1 MTRKLLDQLA
11 SKPMSR
17 RQLNRLLAG
26 TGLSLAVMPM
36 MPGRASAAGQ
46 AIYFTWSGYDD
57 PAFFPG
63 YVAKH
68 GSMPDTPI
76 FADEEEAFLKLR
88 GGSVVDVSHPCNN
101 SIPRWREAGLLQPI
115 DTSRLSNWADVFDSL
130 KTFEGA
136 QDGDKQYFVPVDWGN
151 TSIIYRTD
159 LVDISE
165 ESWTLLWDERYA
177 GKISVANSAE
187 ETIPIAAVLIG
198 AVDPFNPTDEEMVK
212 IKELLVKQKPLVR
225 FYWDTNTTIEQGLA
239 SGELV
244 ATTGWNSSAVTL
256 KAQGV
261 PVKFMNPKEGI
272 FTYCCGLVL
281 SKDAPNLDA
290 AYDLID
296 AMIATDAGKWL
307 IEVQGY
313 GHSNRKTFELVDE
326 AMLAE
331 RGIPK
336 DPTDFLTAGHLYK
349 PVLRLDEISNMYEA
363 VKAGT

>member
-1 MTRKLLDQLA
+1 MSRKILDRLA
-11 SKPMSR
+11 SGPMSR

-26 TGLSLAVMPM
+26 TGLSLAVMPVL
-36 MPGRASAAGQ
+36 PRTSSAADQ

-115 DTSRLSNWADVFDSL
+115 DTSRLSNWPDVFDEL
-130 KTFEGA
+130 KTFEGS

-159 LVDISE
+159 LVDIAE

-177 GKISVANSAE
+177 GKLSVANSAE

-198 AVDPFNPTDEEMVK
+198 AADPFNPTAEEMAK
-212 IKELLVKQKPLVR
+212 IKEMLVKQKPLIR

-244 ATTGWNSSAVTL
+244 ATTGWNSSAVVL
-256 KAQGV
+256 RSQGV

-281 SKDAPNLDA
+281 SKDAPNVDA

-296 AMIATDAGKWL
+296 SMIATDAGKWL

-313 GHSNRKTFELVDE
+313 GHSNRKTFEIVDE

-331 RGIPK
+331 RGLPK
-336 DPTDFLTAGHLYK
+336 NPTEFLNSGFLYK
-349 PVLRLDEISNMYEA
+349 PVKDLEGMSSMYES

>member
-1 MTRKLLDQLA
+1 MTRKLLEQLA

-17 RQLNRLLAG
+17 RQHNRLLAG
-26 TGLSLAVMPM
+26 TGLSLAVMPV
-36 MPGRASAAGQ
+36 MPRKASAADQ

-63 YVAKH
+63 YVTKH
-68 GSMPDTPI
+68 GAMPDAPI
-76 FADEEEAFLKLR
+76 FADEEEAFLKMR
-88 GGSVVDVSHPCNN
+88 GGTIVDVAHPCNN

-115 DTSRLSNWADVFDSL
+115 DTSRLSNWPDVFDEL
-130 KTFEGA
+130 KTFEGT

-165 ESWTLLWDERYA
+165 ESWTLMWDERYA
-177 GKISVANSAE
+177 GKLSVAQSAE
-187 ETIPIAAVLIG
+187 ETVPIAAVLIG
-198 AVDPFNPTDEEMVK
+198 AADPFNPTAEEMVK
-212 IKELLVKQKPLVR
+212 IKELLVKQKPLIR

-256 KAQGV
+256 RAQGV
-261 PVKFMNPKEGI
+261 PVKFMNPKEGL

-281 SKDAPNLDA
+281 SKDAPNPDA

-326 AMLAE
+326 ALLAE
-331 RGIPK
+331 RGLPK
-336 DPTDFLTAGHLYK
+336 DPTEFLNAGHLYK
-349 PVLRLDEISNMYEA
+349 PVKDLEGMSNMYEA

>member
-1 MTRKLLDQLA
+1 MTRKLLDRLA
-11 SKPMSR
+11 GAPMSR

-26 TGLSLAVMPM
+26 TGLSLAVMPVI
-36 MPGRASAAGQ
+36 PRKASAADQ

-63 YVAKH
+63 YVTKR
-68 GSMPDTPI
+68 GSMPETPI

-88 GGSVVDVSHPCNN
+88 GGTVVDVSHPCNN

-115 DTSRLSNWADVFDSL
+115 DTSRLSNWPDVFDDL
-130 KTFEGA
+130 KTFEGT

-159 LVDISE
+159 LVDIAE
-165 ESWTLLWDERYA
+165 ESWTLMWDERYA
-177 GKISVANSAE
+177 GKLSVANSAE

-198 AVDPFNPTDEEMVK
+198 AADPFNPTAEEMVK
-212 IKELLVKQKPLVR
+212 IKELLVKQKPLIR

-256 KAQGV
+256 RAQGV
-261 PVKFMNPKEGI
+261 PVKFMNPKEGL

-281 SKDAPNLDA
+281 SKNAPNPDA
-290 AYDLID
+290 AHDLID

-326 AMLAE
+326 ALLAE
-331 RGIPK
+331 RGLPK
-336 DPTDFLTAGHLYK
+336 DPTEFLNAGHLYK
-349 PVLRLDEISNMYEA
+349 PVKDLEGMSNMYEA